1 MTERVRW
8 DSHNGVKFLYCDYSN
23 ITDEAEYAALLARVD
38 EKTREE
44 IRTKPEKI
52 RSVINIADS
61 IASRALKQKGREML
75 AATKK
80 QGIESVCALYGVSAV
95 MRVVVNAVSTDLH
108 VAGSLEEAKDWVAE
122 A

>member
-23 ITDEAEYAALLARVD
+23 ITDETEYVALLARVE
-38 EKTREE
+38 EKTSEE
-44 IRTKPEKI
+44 IRRRPKKI

-75 AATKK
+75 TVTKK
-80 QGIESVCALYGVSAV
+80 QGIESVCALYGVSSV